1 MEGVPDADGHAAGRV
16 LGYVRDARALDYEVG
31 DLSDETPMAR
41 ELRLA
46 KESRERAETELMKD
60 PNVRALVEEFGGSLD
75 NARLLGDDGAREGSP
90 P

>member
-1 MEGVPDADGHAAGRV
+1 MGR
-16 LGYVRDARALDYEVG
+16 LATDYVGGELRVDYEVG
-31 DLSDETPMAR
+31 DLSEETPMAR